1 MHSHQ
6 SRMGKTRKAHDCSE
20 ELPGMKLISPSGNKL
35 NRSSLFSML
44 IFVSSNTGRQPY
56 VCPSCRL
63 DGTKLL
69 LFHLPMLNHSGPLSG
84 CPVSLGRRCITHTNL
99 SWVVGASTRCY
110 NTTQ

>member
-6 SRMGKTRKAHDCSE
+6 SRMGKTRKAHNCSE

-44 IFVSSNTGRQPY
+44 IFMSSNTGRPPH

-69 LFHLPMLNHSGPLSG
+69 LLSHLPMLNHSGPPRG
-84 CPVSLGRRCITHTNL
+84 CPVLLGRRCITLTNL
-99 SWVVGASTRCY
+99 KWA
-110 NTTQ
+110 